1 MQGSSDH
8 VQTRC
13 VRHFSSDEADSR
25 RSEYNILIDLRA
37 DSHTGP
43 RVCFGHFLHE
53 RVSTV
58 TLVYNVNV
66 CCPVNVCLHDGP
78 SEFPQSILVCFVSS
92 VFVSSLPL
100 DSLSRH
106 THNFDL
112 FCYYFFD
119 SCATIARYLCVFI
132 GPTNDRYAFSS
143 PNADVGLS
151 S

>member
-1 MQGSSDH
+1 M
-8 VQTRC
+8 
-13 VRHFSSDEADSR
+13 RHFSGDEADSH

-37 DSHTGP
+37 DSHSGP
-43 RVCFGHFLHE
+43 RVCFGNFLHE

-66 CCPVNVCLHDGP
+66 CCPVNICLHDGP
-78 SEFPQSILVCFVSS
+78 SELPQSILVCFVSS

-100 DSLSRH
+100 DSQSCH
-106 THNFDL
+106 THHFDL
-112 FCYYFFD
+112 FRYYFFD

-143 PNADVGLS
+143 PKADVGLS